1 MNRHPFFQLGPRVL
15 AAILVMCLP
24 IAELTSAPNMIEP
37 VGEVA
42 LVLGQATVINSKG
55 DIADLSRG
63 SLVFEGSRIET
74 ASNGHVHIRFVDEA
88 LLSVRPNSTLEIEVY
103 RFDIDNP
110 GSSAV
115 KLNLDEGVARAISG
129 KASKAARQ
137 RFRLNTPVAAIGVR
151 GTDFVVGADSG
162 QTRALVNEGAI
173 FIAPFSGTCSEDGL
187 GPCTGDGLELMRDGL
202 QLASLESGQSLPTLL
217 AGQNI
222 REPGALQR
230 QIQRLTAPEI
240 LPAEAIASNSEDEV
254 EGSSESLNNEVYLEA
269 VTSPAV
275 RAGAAVAAA
284 KASTTDFLPV
294 DPIVVSP
301 AGQVQGF
308 DYTPPSKLTATSL
321 SDRQLVWGYYGAIP
335 SYANRLALSFA
346 EANETRRVSVGN
358 LSYGLFRRD
367 ANPRRVASDLGL
379 VGFQLASA
387 QAVFNNETGIAVL
400 RVDGGSLDINFQDR
414 TFETML
420 SLGHDS
426 LGQIEFSAVGK
437 IFDGGFLRA
446 AEATQR
452 LAGAVSYDGSEAGYF
467 FEKQL
472 SNGLLSGLTLW
483 DSK

>member
-1 MNRHPFFQLGPRVL
+1 MTRHAFVQAGPQIL
-15 AAILVMCLP
+15 AAILLTCLP
-24 IAELTSAPNMIEP
+24 IVGLTAMPTAEPI
-37 VGEVA
+37 GEVA
-42 LVLGQATVINSKG
+42 LVLGRATMINSEG
-55 DIADLSRG
+55 EMADLSRG

-74 ASNGHVHIRFVDEA
+74 TSNGHVHIRFIDEA

-103 RFDIDNP
+103 RFDINNP
-110 GSSAV
+110 EASTV

-129 KASKAARQ
+129 QASKAARQ

-151 GTDFVVGADSG
+151 GTDFVVGADSR

-173 FIAPFSGTCSEDGL
+173 VIAPFSGACSEDGL
-187 GPCTGDGLELMRDGL
+187 GPCSGEGLELMRGGL
-202 QLASLESGQSLPTLL
+202 QLASIESGESIPTLL
-217 AGQNI
+217 ASQSV

-230 QIQRLTAPEI
+230 QIQRMTAPE
-240 LPAEAIASNSEDEV
+240 LLSGAGVVSSSENDA
-254 EGSSESLNNEVYLEA
+254 EGSSKSLNNEVYLEV

-275 RAGAAVAAA
+275 RAGAEVAAA
-284 KASTTDFLPV
+284 KVSTTDFLPV
-294 DPIVVSP
+294 DPIVVTP
-301 AGQVQGF
+301 DGRVEGF

-335 SYANRLALSFA
+335 ASANRLALSFT
-346 EANETRRVSVGN
+346 EASESRRVSVGN

-420 SLGHDS
+420 SIGHDD
-426 LGQIEFSAVGK
+426 LGQIDFSAVGK

-472 SNGLLSGLTLW
+472 NDGLLSGLTLW
-483 DSK
+483 DGK